1 MSETHASQDPAVGGE
16 QRGKPGPLRRFWHWF
31 QNRERDPEFR
41 RWRRRRRAWMAGFLV
56 VAHVVGAL
64 TSVHSLMNTRT
75 PQGTIAWVVALN
87 SLPVVAV
94 PAYWMF
100 GRSRFGGY
108 VESRRARDAEV
119 ADQFEG
125 LGERYAT
132 YVPEEGTRRAGEKL
146 ARLPF
151 LGGNEVELLIDGAA
165 GFDSM
170 LAGIDEAED
179 YVLVEF
185 YIVRDDDLGRRLADR
200 LMAKARQG
208 VDVYLLYDAIGSA
221 GLDDEYLGPLEE
233 AGVRASP
240 FRSNQGVRRS
250 QMNFRNHRKILV
262 VDGEVGWTGGL
273 NVGDEYLG
281 LDPEFGAWRDTH
293 VRVAGPAVAGLQVPF
308 FEDWH
313 WATGDV
319 LELDW
324 QPPAAGRGDAAALVV
339 ASGPADRLETA
350 SLLMQQV
357 IHQAEERLWLATPYF
372 IPDPGVLAALHL
384 AVLRGVDVRLLV
396 PETTDSRF
404 VQLAHPVYLEDLLE
418 TGVPVYLYDDG
429 FMHQK
434 TWLVD
439 DELAGVGTLNLDN
452 RSLRLNFEVVAVVSD
467 AAFAGDMEK
476 MFEADF
482 GRSRRLTLEEV
493 QGRPFWHKVASRASY
508 LASPIQ

>member
-1 MSETHASQDPAVGGE
+1 MAEIDSHEDTAGEGG
-16 QRGKPGPLRRFWHWF
+16 PGPLRRFWSWF
-31 QNRERDPEFR
+31 RNREQDPEFR
-41 RWRRRRRAWMAGFLV
+41 RWRRRRRAFIASALL

-87 SLPVVAV
+87 SIPVVAV
-94 PAYWMF
+94 PAYWVF

-119 ADQFEG
+119 AGQVEG
-125 LGERYAT
+125 LAERYRT
-132 YVPEEGTRRAGEKL
+132 YLPDEGTRRAGERL

-151 LGGNEVELLIDGAA
+151 LGGNEVELLIDGEAA
-165 GFDSM
+165 FESM
-170 LAGIDEAED
+170 LAGIDAAQD

-185 YIVRDDDLGRRLADR
+185 YIVRDDGMGRRLAEH
-200 LMAKARQG
+200 LMARARQG
-208 VDVYLLYDAIGSA
+208 VDVYFLYDAIGSS
-221 GLDDEYLGPLEE
+221 GLGGDYLDPLEE
-233 AGVRASP
+233 AGVNVAP
-240 FRSNQGVRRS
+240 FRSNQGMRRA

-281 LDPEFGAWRDTH
+281 LDPDFGAWRDTH
-293 VRVAGPAVAGLQVPF
+293 VRLAGPAVAGLQIPF

-313 WATGDV
+313 WATGEI

-324 QPPAAGRGDAAALVV
+324 QPPATGRGDAAALVV

-357 IHQAEERLWLATPYF
+357 VNQAEERLWLATPYF
-372 IPDPGVLAALHL
+372 IPDPGLLSSLHL

-404 VQLAHPVYLEDLLE
+404 VQLAHPVYLEELLE
-418 TGVPVYLYDDG
+418 ADVPIYLYQEG

-439 DELAGVGTLNLDN
+439 DVLAGVGTLNLDN
-452 RSLRLNFEVVAVVSD
+452 RSLRLNFEVVAVVSN
-467 AAFAGDMEK
+467 AAFAEEVEE

-493 QGRPFWHKVASRASY
+493 EDRPFWHKVASRASY
-508 LASPIQ
+508 VASPIQ